1 MKLNRAILT
10 SLFVSGVCFGSQPVN
25 VPRSGHWRAWLVIES
40 QEPGGESRELPF
52 DLELITEGR
61 RPLDRGHRLQSN
73 EEKLSAWIVN
83 GSERISVPQV
93 SFVDGELN
101 LSIDYYDSTIR
112 AQLSGGGKR
121 LDGEWRKQGRGK
133 SITTMAFHALYG
145 HSDRFTQAD
154 NARIKLNTSMQK
166 VAGRWTVQFEKSDD
180 PAIGLFHS
188 NSDGVTTGTF
198 MTTTGDYRYL
208 AGDFDGERLRLS
220 CFDGAHA
227 FLFQARLL
235 KDGSLTGDFWSRD
248 SWHEKWTAYR
258 NENAKLPDAFL
269 QTKWD
274 ENVSLGDISFPYVEG
289 QPHTL
294 MEKSFKGH
302 ARILVVFGTW
312 CPNCHDASD
321 YLVELHKRYHKLGLS
336 IVGLAFELTGNTK
349 RDARQVK
356 KYVKKHGIEYPVLI
370 AGVADKKKAGDALPF
385 LDKLRSY
392 PTTIFLSGDGKVRA
406 VHTGFTGPAT
416 GQAYR
421 DLRIKFESII
431 EQLLSE

>member
-1 MKLNRAILT
+1 MKLKRAILT
-10 SLFVSGVCFGSQPVN
+10 FLFVSGACFGSQPAN

-40 QEPGGESRELPF
+40 QKPAGESRELPF
-52 DLELITEGR
+52 DLELITEGHN
-61 RPLDRGHRLQSN
+61 PLAGG
-73 EEKLSAWIVN
+73 EKLSAWIVN
-83 GSERISVPQV
+83 GSERISVPEV
-93 SFVDGELN
+93 RFADGELI

-112 AQLSGGGKR
+112 AKLSNDGKR
-121 LDGEWRKQGRGK
+121 LDGEWRKQGRGD
-133 SITTMAFHALYG
+133 SITKMAFHAQFG
-145 HSDRFTQAD
+145 NSDRFTTSEK
-154 NARIKLNTSMQK
+154 ARIKLNASTQK

-180 PAIGLFHS
+180 PAIGLFYS

-198 MTTTGDYRYL
+198 MTTTGDYRFL

-235 KDGSLTGDFWSRD
+235 TDGSLTGDFWSRD
-248 SWHEKWTAYR
+248 TWHEKWTAYR

-274 ENVSLGDISFPYVEG
+274 ESVSLGDISFPDVEG
-289 QPHTL
+289 QPHSL
-294 MEKSFKGH
+294 MEKSFKGQ

-321 YLVELHKRYHKLGLS
+321 YLVELHHRYHKLGLS
-336 IVGLAFELTGNTK
+336 IVGLAFELTGNTM

-356 KYVKKHGIEYPVLI
+356 KYVKKHGIEYPILI
-370 AGVADKKKAGDALPF
+370 AGVADKKKAGAALPF

-392 PTTIFLSGDGKVRA
+392 PTTIFLDSHGKVRA

-431 EQLLSE
+431 ETLLSE